1 GKCRSEPQRPQWL
14 TSISRSFGPGV
25 GVGRSSTATSLRPM
39 NTAAGMTA
47 GTSVIAMTKGSPKPD
62 TGVNLSQP
70 TPSHGASEH
79 AYGAQCPQLMGAG
92 ATTPVAAPGV
102 GRACWEAQLCRRDQG
117 DPPMTADI

>member
-1 GKCRSEPQRPQWL
+1 M
-14 TSISRSFGPGV
+14 SRSFGPGV

-62 TGVNLSQP
+62 TGVNLSQL

-79 AYGAQCPQLMGAG
+79 RYGAQCPQLMGAG
-92 ATTPVAAPGV
+92 ATDAGGRSRGESGMLGGAA
-102 GRACWEAQLCRRDQG
+102 L
-117 DPPMTADI
+117 PP